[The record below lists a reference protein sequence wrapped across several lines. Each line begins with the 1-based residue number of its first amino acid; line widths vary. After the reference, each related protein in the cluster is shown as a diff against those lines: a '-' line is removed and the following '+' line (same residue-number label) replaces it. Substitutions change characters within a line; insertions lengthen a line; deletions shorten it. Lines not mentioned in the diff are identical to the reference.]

1 VTAATVPGTTWTLRR
16 IDRRWLIVATLVVW
30 WLIWRFM
37 YGTHNLPNGG
47 PTFIQDWFLRVRN
60 AADAGRDSNP
70 MFIYFFNPVAK
81 TVGSAITS
89 LTTVATNLGW
99 TGVTGLASAIALVV
113 AGWRHALLTAA
124 GFIGFGILGLQVE
137 SMQTLVQVI
146 VAVIVSLLIGI
157 PLGVW
162 AGVSD
167 RFNRL
172 VTPVLDVMQILPTF
186 AYLPL
191 ITLFFLI
198 GPASG
203 TIVTMIYA
211 IPPAIRLTATGI
223 REVSV
228 TTVEASESL
237 GATRLQRLKDVQLP
251 MAKRTI
257 VLGINQTMM
266 AALSMI
272 TIAALIAAPG
282 LGASVIS
289 ALIKL
294 DVGAAFNAGLAIVF
308 MAIVF
313 DRVTTAAS
321 LRAEAASR
329 TGHLVSRRV
338 SLIVYGSAVGLIVLG
353 VVLPGVNRTLAT
365 FPSAWIHSTRNPINS
380 VSNWTQIHWYGATSW
395 LTNTVTT
402 WVIDPL
408 QSLLTNSPWLVVMA
422 AIGVVALLISRRR
435 AAAIAVLCLAG
446 TILMGLWQDAMV
458 TLAAVLIGALLTM
471 VIGVVFGVWLGRS
484 VWADRLLRP
493 VLDAAQVM
501 PPFVYL
507 VPCLALFGASRFT
520 GIVAALVYASP
531 AVIKIA
537 AEGIRGVPENTTE
550 AAISSGS
557 NSWQT
562 IVKVQLPM
570 ARNMLM
576 VALNQGIIF
585 VLAMVVVSGLVGGQ
599 GLGLQVVNGFSQS
612 TLAGVGLAAGLAIV
626 FLGIMLDRITQSAG
640 LARRSSDEE

>member
-1 VTAATVPGTTWTLRR
+1 
-16 IDRRWLIVATLVVW
+16 
-30 WLIWRFM
+30 M
-37 YGTHNLPNGG
+37 
-47 PTFIQDWFLRVRN
+47 
-60 AADAGRDSNP
+60 
-70 MFIYFFNPVAK
+70 
-81 TVGSAITS
+81 
-89 LTTVATNLGW
+89 
-99 TGVTGLASAIALVV
+99 
-113 AGWRHALLTAA
+113 
-124 GFIGFGILGLQVE
+124 E
-137 SMQTLVQVI
+137 
-146 VAVIVSLLIGI
+146 
-157 PLGVW
+157 
-162 AGVSD
+162 
-167 RFNRL
+167 
-172 VTPVLDVMQILPTF
+172 
-186 AYLPL
+186 
-191 ITLFFLI
+191 
-198 GPASG
+198 
-203 TIVTMIYA
+203 
-211 IPPAIRLTATGI
+211 
-223 REVSV
+223 
-228 TTVEASESL
+228 
-237 GATRLQRLKDVQLP
+237 
-251 MAKRTI
+251 
-257 VLGINQTMM
+257 
-266 AALSMI
+266 
-272 TIAALIAAPG
+272 
-282 LGASVIS
+282 
-289 ALIKL
+289 
-294 DVGAAFNAGLAIVF
+294 
-308 MAIVF
+308 
-313 DRVTTAAS
+313 
-321 LRAEAASR
+321 
-329 TGHLVSRRV
+329 
-338 SLIVYGSAVGLIVLG
+338 
-353 VVLPGVNRTLAT
+353 
-365 FPSAWIHSTRNPINS
+365 
-380 VSNWTQIHWYGATSW
+380 

-408 QSLLTNSPWLVVMA
+408 QSLLTNSPWPVVMA
-422 AIGVVALLISRRR
+422 AIGVVALLIARRR

-484 VWADRLLRP
+484 IWADRILRP

-520 GIVAALVYASP
+520 GIVAALVYAAP

>member
-1 VTAATVPGTTWTLRR
+1 VTTVTVPGTTWTLRR

-37 YGTHNLPNGG
+37 YGTHNLSNGG
-47 PTFIQDWFLRVRN
+47 PTLIQDWFLRIRN
-60 AADAGRDSNP
+60 AADASRDSSP
-70 MFIYFFNPVAK
+70 VFSYFFNPIAK

-99 TGVTGLASAIALVV
+99 TGVTGLAAAIALVV

-228 TTVEASESL
+228 ATVEASESL

-294 DVGAAFNAGLAIVF
+294 DVGAAFNAGLAIVL

-338 SLIVYGSAVGLIVLG
+338 RLIVYGSAVGLIVLG
-353 VVLPGVNRTLAT
+353 VVLPGANRTLAT
-365 FPSAWIHSTRNPINS
+365 FPAAWIHSTRNPINS
-380 VSNWTQIHWYGATSW
+380 VSNWTQVHWYGATSW

-408 QSLLTNSPWLVVMA
+408 QSLLTNSPWPVVMA
-422 AIGVVALLISRRR
+422 AIGVVALLIARRR

-484 VWADRLLRP
+484 IWADRILRP

-520 GIVAALVYASP
+520 GIVAALVYAAP

-612 TLAGVGLAAGLAIV
+612 TLAGVGLAAGLAIG

>member
-1 VTAATVPGTTWTLRR
+1 
-16 IDRRWLIVATLVVW
+16 
-30 WLIWRFM
+30 
-37 YGTHNLPNGG
+37 
-47 PTFIQDWFLRVRN
+47 
-60 AADAGRDSNP
+60 
-70 MFIYFFNPVAK
+70 
-81 TVGSAITS
+81 
-89 LTTVATNLGW
+89 
-99 TGVTGLASAIALVV
+99 
-113 AGWRHALLTAA
+113 
-124 GFIGFGILGLQVE
+124 
-137 SMQTLVQVI
+137 
-146 VAVIVSLLIGI
+146 
-157 PLGVW
+157 
-162 AGVSD
+162 
-167 RFNRL
+167 
-172 VTPVLDVMQILPTF
+172 
-186 AYLPL
+186 
-191 ITLFFLI
+191 
-198 GPASG
+198 
-203 TIVTMIYA
+203 MIYA

-228 TTVEASESL
+228 ATVEASESL

-294 DVGAAFNAGLAIVF
+294 DVGAAFNAGLAIVL

-338 SLIVYGSAVGLIVLG
+338 RLIVYGSAVGLIVLG
-353 VVLPGVNRTLAT
+353 VVLPGANRTLAT
-365 FPSAWIHSTRNPINS
+365 FPAAWIHSTRNPINS
-380 VSNWTQIHWYGATSW
+380 VSNWTQVHWYGATSW

-408 QSLLTNSPWLVVMA
+408 QSLLTNSPWPVVMA
-422 AIGVVALLISRRR
+422 AIGVVALLIARRR

-484 VWADRLLRP
+484 IWADRILRP

-520 GIVAALVYASP
+520 GIVAALVYAAP

-640 LARRSSDEE
+640 LARRSSDE

>member
-1 VTAATVPGTTWTLRR
+1 VTAVTVPGTTWTLRR

-60 AADAGRDSNP
+60 AADASRDSNP
-70 MFIYFFNPVAK
+70 IFIYFFNPIAK
-81 TVGSAITS
+81 AVGSAITS

-99 TGVTGLASAIALVV
+99 TGVTGLAAAIALVV
-113 AGWRHALLTAA
+113 ADWRHALLTAA

-146 VAVIVSLLIGI
+146 VAVVVSLLIGI
-157 PLGVW
+157 PLGIW

-237 GATRLQRLKDVQLP
+237 GATRLQRLRDVQLP

-282 LGASVIS
+282 LGSSVIS

-338 SLIVYGSAVGLIVLG
+338 RVIVYGSAVGLIVLG

-380 VSNWTQIHWYGATSW
+380 VSNWTQFHWYGATSW
-395 LTNTVTT
+395 LTNTVTM

-422 AIGVVALLISRRR
+422 AIGAVALLISRRR

-471 VIGVVFGVWLGRS
+471 VVGVIFGVWLGRS

-520 GIVAALVYASP
+520 GIVAALVYAAP